1 MNQRDML
8 HTHTFIGPA
17 ALMKM
22 ACSGINLTPLG
33 ENLLAYA
40 GFDPTVSSADALLDL
55 STILQLNNSREI
67 ALSVQNEA
75 LRLKQLY
82 HLPAPRGIAGVRLLA
97 LMTPGDLMT
106 NTPLDFLLEDS
117 DIALDILYVAPHL
130 PFPDT
135 LPEHDVLIVAI
146 GESDETRPLLERLGV
161 SLEHWPRPVL
171 NRAEHITWLSRD
183 SAYTRLSPLPGVVMP
198 ATARLPRSELG
209 KIADGS
215 VAADQYLADVSFP
228 LIVRPVGSHAGH
240 GLEKVDSPADLLDYL
255 QDVQGEMF
263 YLSRFI
269 DYSNPDGLFRKYR
282 VVLIEGKP
290 YAAHMG
296 IATHWMIHYMNAGMT
311 ESADKRAEEA
321 RFMLEFDSAFAPR
334 HATAIQSIYLALQ
347 LDYLVLDCAET
358 RDGKLLIF
366 EVDNSAVVHTMDP
379 VDLFPYKR
387 PQMRKVFHAFR
398 ALLAHATEKRT
409 V

>member
-1 MNQRDML
+1 ML

-255 QDVQGEMF
+255 QDVQDEMF

-282 VVLIEGKP
+282 VVLIEGRP

-296 IATHWMIHYMNAGMT
+296 ISTHWMIHY
-311 ESADKRAEEA
+311 
-321 RFMLEFDSAFAPR
+321 
-334 HATAIQSIYLALQ
+334 
-347 LDYLVLDCAET
+347 
-358 RDGKLLIF
+358 
-366 EVDNSAVVHTMDP
+366 
-379 VDLFPYKR
+379 
-387 PQMRKVFHAFR
+387 
-398 ALLAHATEKRT
+398 
-409 V
+409 